1 MGAHFPTSRMANR
14 SLHAFGSP
22 WPHRLAVV
30 TLLCTLVLIFVGGVV
45 TNTGSGLAVPDWPTT
60 FGYNMFTYPP
70 SMMVGGILYEHSHR
84 LIGSLVGMLTVAFVV
99 TLWRADTRSWVRWL
113 GVVAVLAVIA
123 QGVLG
128 GMRVVLLQHG
138 LAIVHGC
145 FAHAFLGLMVGLSVC
160 TSRWWHTA
168 ADTARVAEA
177 PALRTVAWVT
187 LAVVYTQII
196 FGALLTHTGT
206 RLALHLAL
214 AGGVVLSASLL
225 SVWILSGYPERRE
238 LRRPALVLIALVVLQ
253 LSLGLGAYFYRFTSM
268 NQAMSPT
275 IGLGF
280 LTIHRLN
287 GACVL
292 AATAVLAVILSR
304 LAGLARHLPVGTSG
318 ATTTRRGQMPVR
330 GEGEVLA

>member
-1 MGAHFPTSRMANR
+1 MADR
-14 SLHAFGSP
+14 LIQVPGSP

-30 TLLCTLVLIFVGGVV
+30 TSLCTLVLIFVGGIV

-99 TLWRADTRSWVRWL
+99 TLWRADGRAWVRWL
-113 GVVAVLAVIA
+113 GVVALLAVMV

-128 GMRVVLLQHG
+128 GLRVVLVQHD

-145 FAHAFLGLMVGLSVC
+145 FAHAFLALMVGLSVC
-160 TSRWWHTA
+160 TSRWWHA
-168 ADTARVAEA
+168 VADTTRVAEA
-177 PALRTVAWVT
+177 PGLRTVAWVT
-187 LAVVYTQII
+187 FAVVYTQII

-206 RLALHLAL
+206 RLLLHLAL

-225 SVWILSGYPERRE
+225 SVWILSGHPERLE
-238 LRRPALVLIALVVLQ
+238 LRRPALVLIALVVMQ

-268 NQAMSPT
+268 NQTMSPT
-275 IGLGF
+275 VGLGF

-287 GACVL
+287 GACVFAVT
-292 AATAVLAVILSR
+292 AALAVILSR
-304 LAGLARHLPVGTSG
+304 LAGLARQPQPGTVD
-318 ATTTRRGQMPVR
+318 AATTRRGQMPVR
-330 GEGEVLA
+330 REGEALA

>member
-1 MGAHFPTSRMANR
+1 VGTS
-14 SLHAFGSP
+14 
-22 WPHRLAVV
+22 
-30 TLLCTLVLIFVGGVV
+30 LCTLVLIFVGGVV

-84 LIGSLVGMLTVAFVV
+84 LLGSLVGMLTVAFAL
-99 TLWRADTRSWVRWL
+99 TLWRSDTRSWVRWL
-113 GVVAVLAVIA
+113 GVVALLGVIA

-128 GMRVVLLQHG
+128 GLRVVLLQHG

-145 FAHAFLGLMVGLSVC
+145 FAHVFLALMVGLSVC
-160 TSRWWHTA
+160 TSRWWYA
-168 ADTARVAEA
+168 VADTGRVAEA
-177 PALRTVAWVT
+177 PGLRTVAWVT
-187 LAVVYTQII
+187 LAVVYVQIV

-225 SVWILSGYPERRE
+225 SVWILSAHPERLE
-238 LRRPALVLIALVVLQ
+238 LRRPALVLIALVVMQ

-275 IGLGF
+275 VGLGF

-287 GACVL
+287 GAGVL
-292 AATAVLAVILSR
+292 AATTALAVILSR
-304 LAGLARHLPVGTSG
+304 LAGLALQPQTCG
-318 ATTTRRGQMPVR
+318 ASDAAAAMRGQMPVR
-330 GEGEVLA
+330 REGEALA

>member
-1 MGAHFPTSRMANR
+1 MPIPRMADR
-14 SLHAFGSP
+14 STQVFGSP
-22 WPHRLAVV
+22 WPYRLAVV
-30 TLLCTLVLIFVGGVV
+30 TTLCTLVLIFVGGVV

-99 TLWRADTRSWVRWL
+99 TLWRTDSRPWVRWL
-113 GVVAVLAVIA
+113 GVVALLAVIT

-128 GMRVVLLQHG
+128 GLRVVLLQHG

-145 FAHAFLGLMVGLSVC
+145 FAHAFLALIVGLCVC
-160 TSRWWHTA
+160 TSRWWHVA
-168 ADTARVAEA
+168 ADTTRVTEA
-177 PALRTVAWVT
+177 TRLRTVAWVT
-187 LAVVYTQII
+187 LAVVYAQII

-206 RLALHLAL
+206 RLGLHLAL
-214 AGGVVLSASLL
+214 AGAVVLCSTLL
-225 SVWILSGYPERRE
+225 TVWILSGHPERLE
-238 LRRPALVLIALVVLQ
+238 LRRPALVLIALVVMQ

-268 NQAMSPT
+268 NQTISPT
-275 IGLGF
+275 VGLGF

-292 AATAVLAVILSR
+292 AATAALTVILSR
-304 LAGLARHLPVGTSG
+304 LAGLAQQPRA
-318 ATTTRRGQMPVR
+318 ATMRGQMPVR
-330 GEGEVLA
+330 REGEVLA

>member
-1 MGAHFPTSRMANR
+1 MADR
-14 SLHAFGSP
+14 STQVFGSP
-22 WPHRLAVV
+22 WPYRLAVV
-30 TLLCTLVLIFVGGVV
+30 TTLCTLVLIFVGGVV

-99 TLWRADTRSWVRWL
+99 TLWRTDSRPWVRWL
-113 GVVAVLAVIA
+113 GVVALLAVIT

-128 GMRVVLLQHG
+128 GLRVVLLQHG

-145 FAHAFLGLMVGLSVC
+145 FAHAFLALIVGLCVC
-160 TSRWWHTA
+160 TSRWWHVA
-168 ADTARVAEA
+168 ADTTRVTEA
-177 PALRTVAWVT
+177 TRLRTVAWVT
-187 LAVVYTQII
+187 LAVVYAQII

-206 RLALHLAL
+206 RLGLHLAL
-214 AGGVVLSASLL
+214 AGAVVLCSTLL
-225 SVWILSGYPERRE
+225 TVWILSGHPERLE
-238 LRRPALVLIALVVLQ
+238 LRRPALVLIALVVMQ

-268 NQAMSPT
+268 NQTISPT
-275 IGLGF
+275 VGLGF

-292 AATAVLAVILSR
+292 AATAALTVILSR
-304 LAGLARHLPVGTSG
+304 LAGLAQQPRA
-318 ATTTRRGQMPVR
+318 ATMRGQMPVR
-330 GEGEVLA
+330 REGEVLA

>member
-1 MGAHFPTSRMANR
+1 MADR
-14 SLHAFGSP
+14 STQVFGSP
-22 WPHRLAVV
+22 WPYRLAVV
-30 TLLCTLVLIFVGGVV
+30 TTLCTLVLIFVGGVV

-99 TLWRADTRSWVRWL
+99 TLWRTDSRPWVRWL
-113 GVVAVLAVIA
+113 GVVALLAVIT

-128 GMRVVLLQHG
+128 GLRVVLLQHG

-145 FAHAFLGLMVGLSVC
+145 FAHAFLALIVGLCVC
-160 TSRWWHTA
+160 TSRWWHVA
-168 ADTARVAEA
+168 ADTTRVTEA
-177 PALRTVAWVT
+177 TRLRTVAWVT
-187 LAVVYTQII
+187 LAVVYAQII

-206 RLALHLAL
+206 RLGLHLAL
-214 AGGVVLSASLL
+214 AGAVVLCSTLL
-225 SVWILSGYPERRE
+225 TVWILSGHPERLE
-238 LRRPALVLIALVVLQ
+238 LRRPALVLIALVVMQ

-268 NQAMSPT
+268 NQTISPT
-275 IGLGF
+275 VGLGF

-292 AATAVLAVILSR
+292 AATAALTVILSR
-304 LAGLARHLPVGTSG
+304 LAGLAQQPRA
-318 ATTTRRGQMPVR
+318 ATMRGQMPVR
-330 GEGEVLA
+330 HEGEVLA